1 MNAPVFSL
9 MHEGKGP
16 FTLSQDFSTD
26 DRKRPTS
33 RGMTP
38 VETSM
43 SPNDALIER
52 DPLEIFREWYAE
64 AERAKAPFV
73 DAFAL
78 ATVDAEGRP
87 SVRYVLFKGIAEGT
101 LRFVTNFESKKAR
114 DLEGNPNAAIA
125 FFWPATGRQ
134 VRMEGTVVRAPDA
147 DSDRYFE
154 GRDRT
159 TQLGAWASAQ
169 SRPLASRDE
178 LEREVAR
185 YTERF
190 AGGAVPRPPHWGMLA
205 FTPRAVELWVSGQN
219 RLHDRFRYER
229 DGDAWKVER
238 LAP

>member
-1 MNAPVFSL
+1 
-9 MHEGKGP
+9 
-16 FTLSQDFSTD
+16 
-26 DRKRPTS
+26 
-33 RGMTP
+33 MTP
-38 VETSM
+38 T
-43 SPNDALIER
+43 DAPEG
-52 DPLEIFREWYAE
+52 DPLDTFLRWYRD

-78 ATVDAEGRP
+78 ATNDADGRP
-87 SVRYVLFKGIAEGT
+87 SVRYVLFKGLTEGT

-134 VRMEGTVVRAPDA
+134 VRMEGTVRRAPDG

-154 GRDRT
+154 GRDRE

-169 SRPLASRDE
+169 SRPLASRAE
-178 LEREVAR
+178 LERRLAD

-190 AGGAVPRPPHWGMLA
+190 AGSAVPRPPHWGMLA
-205 FTPRAVELWVSGQN
+205 FTPRVVELWVSGPS

-229 DGDAWKVER
+229 QGDGWKVER